1 MLFVLNFDFKGEDE
15 KEKKNEKI
23 VPKIMSFMPPACIF
37 LFQLAC
43 RIMLVWLLG
52 ASGVVDAQ
60 TILTPT
66 LSGTGQISFD
76 VNGITNCQYVVQA
89 STDLVDWAS
98 IGTNIS
104 PFTFMDSDA
113 GRFSQRFY
121 RTYLACD
128 QSANP
133 TGNVT
138 NGLVAWYPLAGDAN
152 DYSTNGYNG
161 SFNDS
166 LILTNGVNGVSS
178 SATYFE
184 NNYMSVPDV
193 LVPNNTSFSIS
204 LWLNASQLAGNY
216 QAIVDGG
223 NLNIGNEGWCLAF
236 NQANQ
241 VYIGCGSGGA
251 TSSFVFSP
259 GIFYHVVV
267 TAQEGSP
274 YVFKIYINGVES
286 GYSSLTDVTT
296 WNEDSSVTQVGR
308 SINGSPLYFNGAME
322 DVRIYNR
329 VLSPDEIATLYTNK
343 SGNEVETPDSVG
355 TPDLLYLKCLD
366 DITATPEY
374 SYDYWPAPLK
384 DSSIL
389 NNTNVLYYSNQESPD
404 PGAWV
409 SGPNGV
415 VNSALHFHGVGGS
428 YADTG
433 DSNDFA
439 FTANS
444 YTIALWVRPLT
455 GGGTFLSCG
464 VAGTN
469 GWCVNEDVN
478 YNLFFNTYTNG
489 VTTSVGSI
497 PVHNDAYHAILIS
510 VSNGT
515 NVCMYRD
522 GVAFATGAVNVPAPS
537 GTNTLMLGRQNL
549 GGSFGNTLD
558 GNIWMPQI
566 WSRSL
571 DDMDA
576 VYLYLNQ
583 SGGTPWP

>member
-1 MLFVLNFDFKGEDE
+1 LINSSGKYYLQFNSGFTSFNTPFFIQTNQWINIAVSYDGYNVYIWEDGQEAGSQSYTLNTISGG
-15 KEKKNEKI
+15 
-23 VPKIMSFMPPACIF
+23 SFN
-37 LFQLAC
+37 
-43 RIMLVWLLG
+43 VGSG
-52 ASGVVDAQ
+52 AGGAN
-60 TILTPT
+60 P
-66 LSGTGQISFD
+66 
-76 VNGITNCQYVVQA
+76 VQA
-89 STDLVDWAS
+89 S
-98 IGTNIS
+98 
-104 PFTFMDSDA
+104 
-113 GRFSQRFY
+113 
-121 RTYLACD
+121 LAD
-128 QSANP
+128 
-133 TGNVT
+133 
-138 NGLVAWYPLAGDAN
+138 
-152 DYSTNGYNG
+152 
-161 SFNDS
+161 F
-166 LILTNGVNGVSS
+166 
-178 SATYFE
+178 
-184 NNYMSVPDV
+184 
-193 LVPNNTSFSIS
+193 
-204 LWLNASQLAGNY
+204 
-216 QAIVDGG
+216 
-223 NLNIGNEGWCLAF
+223 
-236 NQANQ
+236 
-241 VYIGCGSGGA
+241 
-251 TSSFVFSP
+251 
-259 GIFYHVVV
+259 
-267 TAQEGSP
+267 
-274 YVFKIYINGVES
+274 
-286 GYSSLTDVTT
+286 
-296 WNEDSSVTQVGR
+296 
-308 SINGSPLYFNGAME
+308 
-322 DVRIYNR
+322 RIYNTD
-329 VLSPDEIATLYTNK
+329 LSAAQLQTNFLAVNAA
-343 SGNEVETPDSVG
+343 SVEP
-355 TPDLLYLKCLD
+355 PQLLYLSMLD

-566 WSRSL
+566 WSRNLSVAN
-571 DDMDA
+571 A
-576 VYLYLNQ
+576 VILYMNQ
-583 SGGTPWP
+583 ENGASWPVVETTVLPPPTGLHIIFP